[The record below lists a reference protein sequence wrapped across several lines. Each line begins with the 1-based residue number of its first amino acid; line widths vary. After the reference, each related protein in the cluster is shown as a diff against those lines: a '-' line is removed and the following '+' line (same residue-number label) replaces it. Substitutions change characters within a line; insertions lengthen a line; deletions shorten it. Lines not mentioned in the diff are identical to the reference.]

1 MDRICIRPYCNDAAT
16 VISGTIHL
24 CGCPGDFGAYCVEH
38 VPYAVCDCVLCGA
51 ELACWRIGVVPVALE
66 QWGPDS
72 AVTCRHRGTTQPGF
86 GIGLSRCHEAAQ
98 LPVRCAATVAGDER
112 SLRRDRLAEVGS
124 VLTAKSVRRL
134 IPRDRTLGHVHGVYL
149 VLRGLT
155 AFDPVEELRA

>member
-66 QWGPDS
+66 QWG
-72 AVTCRHRGTTQPGF
+72 R
-86 GIGLSRCHEAAQ
+86 I
-98 LPVRCAATVAGDER
+98 
-112 SLRRDRLAEVGS
+112 
-124 VLTAKSVRRL
+124 RRL
-134 IPRDRTLGHVHGVYL
+134 RAAIAERLNPVS
-149 VLRGLT
+149 GL
-155 AFDPVEELRA
+155 A